1 MKSILKLMMLALLV
15 IPFQGC
21 SDDDEA
27 MLPVVTIPGVDMS
40 VPVEVTPNNIAG
52 VWKLQR
58 WSGSDQYTPEVYLE
72 LIRRDRK
79 FNIYENYGSMYP
91 RLVTGTFSLESDYY
105 KGAILKGKY
114 NHSSGNWNNDYIVS
128 LYANAMILTVDGD
141 ATDVQIFVR
150 VSGVPADIKDNA
162 LSPVDSEE

>member
-15 IPFQGC
+15 IPLQGC

-150 VSGVPADIKDNA
+150 VSEVPADIKDNA

>member
-15 IPFQGC
+15 IPFHGC

-114 NHSSGNWNNDYIVS
+114 NHSSGNWNNDYIVY

-150 VSGVPADIKDNA
+150 VSEVPADIKDNA